1 VSILPGSNYRL
12 KIIFEKKRRHMS
24 CLCLRVL
31 LLVLLLLLL
40 GADDTIIMLSNCFG
54 GRFGGGVSVVGA
66 FRLVPSSA
74 INPLAYRKRIVSS
87 GIANNMNIINHRHQF
102 LKQTGIFVGQTKL
115 FATTTSPSK
124 FSESYGNLTK
134 AEQDAVRLQTNIRTD
149 IRNWRKQLSTEL
161 QKPPYKIARN
171 SVVEE
176 VARQLPTNEQ
186 ELLKISG
193 IGPKSLSY
201 AEKYLGFVK
210 ARTGFSSLSI
220 EQLRHA
226 NKLPGVI
233 AHMTLLSAP
242 KPAISDEDAEG
253 TTASDDSVVAASL
266 TEAENPKQQA
276 VKRKSSASTKPK
288 ASGKASSAAVT
299 KTTARSSTDQ
309 QAIFPSVSFSENGGV
324 DSTAGSDEGPNSVSN
339 AEQQEVI
346 ERVLSTKR
354 NFFISGSAGTGKSF
368 LLKHL
373 IHELK
378 RIYNSNSGATSNNMV
393 DKVAVTA
400 PTGIAAINVGGV
412 TVHSFVGIGLGVG
425 DANTLLTKVLK
436 NPLAVRRWQQTQVL
450 VIDEISMIDINTFQ
464 LLDTVAKTIRK
475 NTLPFGGI
483 RVIACGDFCQLPPVV
498 SAHTQ
503 LYEQLVADRLGPAF
517 TSDNTNDLM
526 DLSKAGRHH
535 KHTLQHFCFE
545 SLAWNDL
552 GLNNV
557 QSFCELKTVVRQSNI
572 NHAELLNRI
581 RTGRCTDA
589 DIQLL
594 NQHYVKYRPMP
605 TDDIVP
611 TKIYCVNKDVD
622 SENKK
627 KLDALSGDLVTV
639 SAWDKWI
646 IAASDSSD
654 PQQAVTS
661 QRARPGAPGSEPQ
674 SHSHSASLRKA
685 IHEAANKRIAPT
697 LDLKIGAQVMLLRNI
712 GVEDEVPAYTSG
724 ENGSNGNK
732 PLANGSRGVVI
743 GFTEPTNTIS
753 NIKDKD
759 GTNNDVN
766 YNAGLIP
773 IVKFDN
779 GRTEKINRM
788 EYVFSSIDA
797 ETGDEVSLM
806 RYQLPLKLAW

>member
-1 VSILPGSNYRL
+1 
-12 KIIFEKKRRHMS
+12 MS

-40 GADDTIIMLSNCFG
+40 GADDTIIMMSKCFG

-74 INPLAYRKRIVSS
+74 IKPLAYRKRIVSS

-102 LKQTGIFVGQTKL
+102 LKQSGIFVGQTKL

-161 QKPPYKIARN
+161 QKAPYKIARN

-186 ELLKISG
+186 ELLKIPG

-210 ARTGFSSLSI
+210 ARTGVTSLSI
-220 EQLRHA
+220 EQLRQG

-233 AHMTLLSAP
+233 AHMALLSAP

-266 TEAENPKQQA
+266 TEAENPKQKA

-288 ASGKASSAAVT
+288 AGGKASSAAVT

-324 DSTAGSDEGPNSVSN
+324 DSTAGSDEGPTSVSN

-346 ERVLSTKR
+346 SRVLSTKR

-378 RIYNSNSGATSNNMV
+378 RMYNSPNGDVRGSNVV

-412 TVHSFVGIGLGVG
+412 TVHSFAGIGLGVG

-503 LYEQLVADRLGPAF
+503 LYEQLVADRLGAAF
-517 TSDNTNDLM
+517 SSDNTNDLM
-526 DLSKAGRHH
+526 DLGKAGKHH
-535 KHTLQHFCFE
+535 KHALQHFCFE

-594 NQHYVKYRPMP
+594 NKHYVKYRPMP

-646 IAASDSSD
+646 IAAPNISD
-654 PQQAVTS
+654 PQQAIAS
-661 QRARPGAPGSEPQ
+661 RRAHPNAPGSQSP

-685 IHEAANKRIAPT
+685 IHEAANKRIAST

-712 GVEDEVPAYTSG
+712 GVEDDIPAFATSDSSN
-724 ENGSNGNK
+724 NGHK

-753 NIKDKD
+753 SIKDND
-759 GTNNDVN
+759 GANNDVN
-766 YNAGLIP
+766 NNVGLIP

-788 EYVFSSIDA
+788 EYIFSSIDA